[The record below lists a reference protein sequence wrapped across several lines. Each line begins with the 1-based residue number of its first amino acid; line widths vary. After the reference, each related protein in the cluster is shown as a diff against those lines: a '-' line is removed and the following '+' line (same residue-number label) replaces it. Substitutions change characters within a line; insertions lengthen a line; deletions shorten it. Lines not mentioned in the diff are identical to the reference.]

1 LPSDFTTWKTLD
13 LRDDSG
19 CLIDEEHQKTILEV
33 ANKALETGQRD
44 PRRIL
49 QAAKRI
55 GRRAHLV
62 ENLRAYAVRAIFRV
76 KNTVGSANVKEE
88 QLTDVEYAPQ
98 LTDNSQV
105 EQIENHILVRE
116 LLDTLSPL
124 DREIFVR
131 RMDGMTCVE
140 IDLAMD
146 LKPRTA
152 EIRFD
157 ACKNALR
164 KAFQEKANR
173 RLGASGC

>member
-1 LPSDFTTWKTLD
+1 M
-13 LRDDSG
+13 
-19 CLIDEEHQKTILEV
+19 
-33 ANKALETGQRD
+33 
-44 PRRIL
+44 
-49 QAAKRI
+49 
-55 GRRAHLV
+55 
-62 ENLRAYAVRAIFRV
+62 
-76 KNTVGSANVKEE
+76 KEE

-98 LTDNSQV
+98 LTDSSQV

-131 RMDGMTCVE
+131 RMDGMTCAE

-152 EIRFD
+152 EIRFE
-157 ACKNALR
+157 ACKNTLR

-173 RLGASGC
+173 RSGASGC